1 MQKDPVHQYTVS
13 GMSHRIIVSNRR
25 PRRQRRRHVP
35 LYWLSPEDV
44 VRNWA
49 WSVLLCV
56 QHSVIENTCGLTCS
70 LIQKVLL
77 FSQDKGLWS
86 RKYFVMRELICM
98 VIF

>member
-1 MQKDPVHQYTVS
+1 
-13 GMSHRIIVSNRR
+13 MSHRIIVSNRR
-25 PRRQRRRHVP
+25 PRRQRRRRHVP
-35 LYWLSPEDV
+35 LYWLSPEDDV

-49 WSVLLCV
+49 SQRYRKHMRIDLLFDT
-56 QHSVIENTCGLTCS
+56 E
-70 LIQKVLL
+70 VLL